1 MNNWEE
7 KLLKQWNERVKVK
20 DGFTTLDSA
29 HIGSWLIPFIKSLL
43 LDQRMKT
50 LQEVKKALA
59 YDPDPLSEFIHS
71 LLLDERRKVIEE
83 VEKKFLVL
91 FYSSKA
97 EDEFYKFE
105 KFLDALKSKL

>member
-71 LLLDERRKVIEE
+71 H
-83 VEKKFLVL
+83 
-91 FYSSKA
+91 KA
-97 EDEFYKFE
+97 EITGKTLTIKDIQKDE
-105 KFLDALKSKL
+105 